1 MKTNEQGSPCP
12 MGTCGNGCLRC
23 MRTVYNDCTVINN
36 YSVSAEEMQ
45 RIVDAHQEQYVSS
58 APATKSKRGHSHTA
72 LETPVDKNIRKE
84 IIQYVLPLRTYLAKE
99 WRRRFEKDWNDIL
112 DMKVVSDSIYK
123 VGKQQGTNFNR
134 NLVANILY
142 YMDGLGA
149 FGKHYNA
156 TTMAMSLEGDKDSS
170 VRAAL
175 RKLPAAAIVSR
186 LDRHYADVIQ
196 FRNSADHIH
205 EGA

>member
-1 MKTNEQGSPCP
+1 

-134 NLVANILY
+134 NLVAHILY
-142 YMDGLGA
+142 YMDRYGA
-149 FGKHYNA
+149 YGDRYNA
-156 TTMAMSLEGDKDSS
+156 AAMAFRLENSKDSS
-170 VRAAL
+170 IRAAL
-175 RKLPAAAIVSR
+175 KKDPPEEIMKA
-186 LDRHYADVIQ
+186 LDRYFEELAK
-196 FRNSADHIH
+196 
-205 EGA
+205 EGQKP

>member
-1 MKTNEQGSPCP
+1 MKTASQGSPCL
-12 MGTCGNGCLRC
+12 MGTCDKRCLGCGRP
-23 MRTVYNDCTVINN
+23 VYNDCTVINN

-45 RIVDAHQEQYVSS
+45 RVVGVHQEQNVVF
-58 APATKSKRGHSHTA
+58 APASRSKRVHCHTDQ
-72 LETPVDKNIRKE
+72 ETPVDANVRNE
-84 IIQYVLPLRTYLAKE
+84 IIHYVLQVRTYLAKE
-99 WRRRFEKDWNDIL
+99 WRSRFEKDWNVIL
-112 DMKVVSDSIYK
+112 DMKVVSDSIYR
-123 VGKQQGTNFNR
+123 VGKQRGTNFNR

-186 LDRHYADVIQ
+186 LDRHYADVI
-196 FRNSADHIH
+196 
-205 EGA
+205 

>member
-1 MKTNEQGSPCP
+1 
-12 MGTCGNGCLRC
+12 MGTCGNGCPRC

-36 YSVSAEEMQ
+36 YSMSAEDMQ
-45 RIVDAHQEQYVSS
+45 RTVDRVQYVVS
-58 APATKSKRGHSHTA
+58 APASKSKRGHCHTA
-72 LETPVDKNIRKE
+72 PYTPADVNVRKE
-84 IIQYVLPLRTYLAKE
+84 IIRYVLQVRTYLAKE

-112 DMKVVSDSIYK
+112 DMKVVSDAIYK

-156 TTMAMSLEGDKDSS
+156 TTIAMSLEGDKDSS

-175 RKLPAAAIVSR
+175 RKFPVAAIVSR

-196 FRNSADHIH
+196 FRKSADQIH